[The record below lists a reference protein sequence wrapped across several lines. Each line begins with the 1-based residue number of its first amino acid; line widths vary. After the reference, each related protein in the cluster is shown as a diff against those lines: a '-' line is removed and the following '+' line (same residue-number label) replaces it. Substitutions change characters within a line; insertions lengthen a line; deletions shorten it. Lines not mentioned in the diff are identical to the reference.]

1 MLPFS
6 GMFLGWRD
14 CRRWLMTA
22 PTTIRVRCRET
33 AASAGM
39 AETCIDDTDSAASCG
54 KMSMRLENL
63 TKNQDFIV
71 NLRLQRQAGG
81 TCSWANAPIV
91 LQPGNVRTETIPT
104 LAAAGAVPGNSDPVS
119 RFSAFRPTSR
129 RALLVIET
137 IRVSTQGSISAAELA
152 DDGAGIFASVDGKV
166 DWDTHHISTV
176 SINGCDDTS
185 HRSVVGK
192 VDRFFV
198 SRGFEMMVDA
208 NMRREATSAADQP
221 GHGTVVFSDPA
232 VNPTPSPL
240 VPIEHRRHFQIA
252 TEILA
257 PLVGLFGVASIL
269 LGVMYYYARRRYGS
283 GKELRD
289 VKREREVIEANAGLQ
304 LTRAMNRSGG
314 ATVAT
319 PMMYGGI

>member
-1 MLPFS
+1 
-6 GMFLGWRD
+6 
-14 CRRWLMTA
+14 
-22 PTTIRVRCRET
+22 
-33 AASAGM
+33 M
-39 AETCIDDTDSAASCG
+39 AETCIGDTDSTASCG

-81 TCSWANAPIV
+81 TCSWTNAPIV

-104 LAAAGAVPGNSDPVS
+104 LAAAAAVPGNSDPVS

-129 RALLVIET
+129 RALLLIET
-137 IRVSTQGSISAAELA
+137 IRVSTQGSIRAAELA
-152 DDGAGIFASVDGKV
+152 DDSAGIFSSVDGKV

-208 NMRREATSAADQP
+208 NMLREATSATDQP

-240 VPIEHRRHFQIA
+240 VPIEHRRHFQIT

-257 PLVGLFGVASIL
+257 PLVALFGVASIL
-269 LGVMYYYARRRYGS
+269 LGIMYYYARRQYGS
-283 GKELRD
+283 SPEL
-289 VKREREVIEANAGLQ
+289 KRAKDARQNIEQNAGIPQ
-304 LTRAMNRSGG
+304 VRALGT
-314 ATVAT
+314 TVA
-319 PMMYGGI
+319 PSMRFDNI